1 MICKMNIISR
11 KILYTLLI
19 VLFAANTKIYS
30 QLMSLAE
37 KQTDPVKKEKLL
49 TQDLREIKKA
59 KLLKVEE
66 RTRFLHY
73 NPDGSFS
80 SQKILAEKAYF
91 DKNGNKIE
99 HVNLKSDS
107 LLENRQTFQYDSLN
121 QLIVTEYYNE
131 NDYVIARRQSS
142 FDDKGRE
149 IERKIFDAKVKGE
162 SKAEMKYNDNNLLDE
177 LITYRPNGRIL
188 TIIKMYYDNGRLIS
202 FESQDEH
209 RKVIDKS
216 ILTYDKDGN
225 IISET
230 ITNNKDSAT
239 VHYEYNTDG
248 YLIKIKYPDATR
260 YMEYN
265 KNGDLIE
272 DKQVYHTGE
281 AEFKL
286 RFTYYDNGLIKESI
300 RYSSDDKP
308 TFYSVYEYEYYK

>member
-1 MICKMNIISR
+1 MVCNNFRNI
-11 KILYTLLI
+11 LFLLI
-19 VLFAANTKIYS
+19 TVLFIANTEVFS

-37 KQTDPVKKEKLL
+37 KQTDPIKKEKLL
-49 TQDLREIKKA
+49 TQDIREIKKA

-80 SQKILAEKAYF
+80 SQKILAEKVYF

-99 HVNLKSDS
+99 HINLKSDS

-131 NDYVIARRQSS
+131 NDYVIARRISKY
-142 FDDKGRE
+142 DDKGRE
-149 IERKIFDAKVKGE
+149 IERKFFDAKSKGE
-162 SKAEMKYNDNNLLDE
+162 SKAIMVYNNDNHLDE
-177 LITYRPNGRIL
+177 LITYKPNGKIL
-188 TIIKMYYDNGRLIS
+188 TIIKMYYQDGRLIS
-202 FESQDEH
+202 FESQDEN

-216 ILTYDKDGN
+216 ILTYDESGN

-239 VHYEYNTDG
+239 VYYEYNSDG
-248 YLIKIKYPDATR
+248 YLTKIKYSDATR
-260 YMEYN
+260 FMEYN
-265 KNGDLIE
+265 QNGDLVE
-272 DKQVYHTGE
+272 DKQIYHTGE
-281 AEFKL
+281 SEFKL
-286 RFTYYDNGLIKESI
+286 RFTYYDNGLLKESI

-308 TFYSVYEYEYYK
+308 TFYSIYEYEFYK